1 MRLSCFCWASWVV
14 LGYASSPVLSGSSSA
29 SCLGRARTE
38 AKSGGVV
45 IGFGRSLERE
55 RASLHP
61 LSVQERSNILDDQ
74 VRNYVQGGYRVES
87 RTPTTAQLVRPK
99 KFSFLWALLWFLLFG
114 IGILVYV
121 AYYLAKSDQT
131 VYLEVD
137 DEGKVRKS

>member
-1 MRLSCFCWASWVV
+1 M
-14 LGYASSPVLSGSSSA
+14 
-29 SCLGRARTE
+29 
-38 AKSGGVV
+38 
-45 IGFGRSLERE
+45 
-55 RASLHP
+55 
-61 LSVQERSNILDDQ
+61 
-74 VRNYVQGGYRVES
+74 QGGYRVES

-99 KFSFLWALLWFLLFG
+99 KVSFLWALLWFLLFG